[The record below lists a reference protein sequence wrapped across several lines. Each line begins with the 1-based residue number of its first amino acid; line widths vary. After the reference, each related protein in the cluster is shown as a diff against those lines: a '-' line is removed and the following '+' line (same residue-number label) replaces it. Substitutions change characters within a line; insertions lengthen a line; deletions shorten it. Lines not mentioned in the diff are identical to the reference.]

1 MSKNVNDVIEAL
13 KNKAKENRDKNNQI
27 DQNNKL
33 DNEVLA
39 DAINLIS
46 DLKTQNIKLQAQ
58 LKQEDNTISTTQF
71 FNPSLAK
78 DFYNMNGNS
87 LQVNSYLAIRQML
100 GIVNNKTPAVLQT
113 IPGLQNGSN
122 NTPLNVN
129 GSAVGLTTTR
139 KVQGW
144 WLWTMILN
152 RITYFQNMVKINC
165 EDTKLKKALHTYL
178 LNLVLSGYACIE
190 KEEDNYYSYAITNLK
205 IDNKGNLKSAQKY
218 NSSFVIQM
226 LETTDKEDKGLTD
239 FKDGDNTVWGQWRS
253 NGYNIWY
260 YVMCYLLNSVD
271 LLYIC
276 WNRSRLNKT
285 VILQKKGNNS
295 TASVEAMNFINPYQ
309 NVVTINTVNTLDSE
323 NSSTVELENRY
334 EVVDLG
340 KGQETQLSYAN
351 FNSWLNF
358 WDNEIGLRS
367 ASTATG
373 DGTRSITDEVQPDKL
388 KLNKQQQDMLFNL
401 ELLADQIKEKWHIEV
416 SFELEDKEEMKNNP
430 ETKEEQG
437 QQEEQEY
444 NNGEKSND

>member
-1 MSKNVNDVIEAL
+1 MSKNVNEVIESL
-13 KNKAKENRDKNNQI
+13 KAKAKENRDKNNQV
-27 DQNNKL
+27 DYNNQK

-39 DAINLIS
+39 DAIDIIS
-46 DLKTQNIKLQAQ
+46 SLKTQNLKLQAQ

-71 FNPSLAK
+71 FNPSLAQ

-100 GIVNNKTPAVLQT
+100 GIVNNKTSGVLQN
-113 IPGLQNGSN
+113 IPGLQNQGK

-165 EDTKLKKALHTYL
+165 EDTKLKKAIHTYL

-190 KEEDNYYSYAITNLK
+190 KEEDNYYSYAITNIK
-205 IDNKGNLKSAQKY
+205 IDAKGNLKTAQKY
-218 NSSFVIQM
+218 NSSFVINM
-226 LETTDKEDKGLTD
+226 LNTEDKEDKGLTD
-239 FKDGDNTVWGQWRS
+239 FKDTDNTVWGSWRS

-323 NSSTVELENRY
+323 NSSSIELENRY

-340 KGQETQLSYAN
+340 KGEETQLSYTN
-351 FNSWLNF
+351 FFNWLNF

-367 ASTATG
+367 TSTATG

-401 ELLADQIKEKWHIEV
+401 ELLADMIKEKWHIEV
-416 SFELEDKEEMKNNP
+416 SFNLEDTEAVKENP

-437 QQEEQEY
+437 QQAEQER
-444 NNGEKSND
+444 NNGTND

>member
-1 MSKNVNDVIEAL
+1 MSKNVNEVIEAL

-39 DAINLIS
+39 AAINLIS
-46 DLKTQNIKLQAQ
+46 DLKAQNLKLQAQ

-71 FNPSLAK
+71 FNPSLAQ

-113 IPGLQNGSN
+113 IPGLTNQGKNS
-122 NTPLNVN
+122 PLNVN

-165 EDTKLKKALHTYL
+165 EDVKLKKAIHTYL

-190 KEEDNYYSYAITNLK
+190 KEEDNYYSYAITNIK
-205 IDNKGNLKSAQKY
+205 INNKGELTSAQKY
-218 NSSFVIQM
+218 NSSFVINM
-226 LETTDKEDKGLTD
+226 LNVEDKEDKGLTN
-239 FKDGDNTVWGQWRS
+239 FKDGDNVVWGSWRS

-323 NSSTVELENRY
+323 NSSSVELENRY

-340 KGQETQLSYAN
+340 KGEETQLSYAN
-351 FNSWLNF
+351 FSNWLNF

-367 ASTATG
+367 TSTATG

-401 ELLADQIKEKWHIEV
+401 ELLADMIKEKWHIEV

-437 QQEEQEY
+437 QEQEQER
-444 NNGEKSND
+444 NNGENA

>member
-1 MSKNVNDVIEAL
+1 
-13 KNKAKENRDKNNQI
+13 
-27 DQNNKL
+27 
-33 DNEVLA
+33 
-39 DAINLIS
+39 
-46 DLKTQNIKLQAQ
+46 
-58 LKQEDNTISTTQF
+58 
-71 FNPSLAK
+71 
-78 DFYNMNGNS
+78 MNGNS

-100 GIVNNKTPAVLQT
+100 GIVNNKTPGVLQN
-113 IPGLQNGSN
+113 IPGLQEQGKNS
-122 NTPLNVN
+122 PLNAN

-165 EDTKLKKALHTYL
+165 EDKKLKKALHTYL
-178 LNLVLSGYACIE
+178 LNLVLSGYAMIE
-190 KEEDNYYSYAITNLK
+190 KEDDNYYSYAITNIK
-205 IDNKGNLKSAQKY
+205 IDDKGQLKKAQKY
-218 NSSFVIQM
+218 NSGFVINM
-226 LETTDKEDKGLTD
+226 LNVEDEEDKGLSEFKETD
-239 FKDGDNTVWGQWRS
+239 NVVWGQWRS

-309 NVVTINTVNTLDSE
+309 NVVTVNTVNTLDGD
-323 NSSTVELENRY
+323 NSASIELENRY
-334 EVVDLG
+334 EIVDLG
-340 KGQETQLSYAN
+340 KGEETQLSYAN
-351 FNSWLNF
+351 FSSWLNF

-367 ASTATG
+367 ASINSG

-401 ELLADQIKEKWHIEV
+401 ECLADMIKEKWNIEV
-416 SFELEDKEEMKNNP
+416 SFELEDKEAVKENP
-430 ETKEEQG
+430 ETKDEEG
-437 QQEEQEY
+437 QEQEQEI
-444 NNGEKSND
+444 NNGQKQND

>member
-1 MSKNVNDVIEAL
+1 MSKNVNEVIEAL
-13 KNKAKENRDKNNQI
+13 KNKAKENRDKNNQV
-27 DQNNKL
+27 DLNNKL

-46 DLKTQNIKLQAQ
+46 DLKTQNLKLQAQ

-71 FNPSLAK
+71 FNPSLAQ

-100 GIVNNKTPAVLQT
+100 GIVNNKTPSVLQT
-113 IPGLQNGSN
+113 IPGLTNGSN

-152 RITYFQNMVKINC
+152 RISYFQNMVKINC
-165 EDTKLKKALHTYL
+165 EDTKLKKALHRYL
-178 LNLVLSGYACIE
+178 LDLVLSGYACIE

-205 IDNKGNLKSAQKY
+205 IDNKGNLNSAQKY

-226 LETTDKEDKGLTD
+226 LDTSDKEDKGLEN
-239 FKDGDNTVWGQWRS
+239 FKDGDNVVWGQWRS

-323 NSSTVELENRY
+323 NSNTVELENRY

-340 KGQETQLSYAN
+340 KGEETQLSYNN
-351 FNSWLNF
+351 FSNWLNF

-367 ASTATG
+367 ASNATG

-401 ELLADQIKEKWHIEV
+401 ECLADMIKEKWHIEV

-437 QQEEQEY
+437 NETEQEF
-444 NNGEKSND
+444 NNGEKSNA

>member
-1 MSKNVNDVIEAL
+1 MSKNVNEVIEAL
-13 KNKAKENRDKNNQI
+13 KTKAKENRDKNNQV
-27 DQNNKL
+27 DLNNKL

-46 DLKTQNIKLQAQ
+46 DLKTQNLKLQAQ

-71 FNPSLAK
+71 FNPSLAQ

-100 GIVNNKTPAVLQT
+100 GIVNNKTPTVLQT
-113 IPGLQNGSN
+113 IPGLTNQGKNS
-122 NTPLNVN
+122 PLNVN

-190 KEEDNYYSYAITNLK
+190 KEEDNYYSYAITNIK
-205 IDNKGNLKSAQKY
+205 INNKGELTSAQKY

-226 LETTDKEDKGLTD
+226 LDTSAEEDKGLEN
-239 FKDGDNTVWGQWRS
+239 FKDGDNVVWGSWRS

-334 EVVDLG
+334 EVVDIG
-340 KGQETQLSYAN
+340 KGEETQLSYAN
-351 FNSWLNF
+351 FSNWLNF

-367 ASTATG
+367 TSTATG

-401 ELLADQIKEKWHIEV
+401 ECLADQIKEKWHIEI
-416 SFELEDKEEMKNNP
+416 SFELEDTEAVKEENP

-437 QQEEQEY
+437 QQEEQER
-444 NNGEKSND
+444 NNGTND

>member
-1 MSKNVNDVIEAL
+1 MSKNVNEVIEAL
-13 KNKAKENRDKNNQI
+13 KNKAKENRDKNNQV
-27 DQNNKL
+27 DLNNKL

-39 DAINLIS
+39 DAISLIS
-46 DLKTQNIKLQAQ
+46 DLKTQNLKLQAQ

-71 FNPSLAK
+71 FNPSLAQ

-113 IPGLQNGSN
+113 IPGLTNQSNKGS
-122 NTPLNVN
+122 LNVN

-165 EDTKLKKALHTYL
+165 EDTKLKKALHRYL
-178 LNLVLSGYACIE
+178 LDLVLSGYACIE

-226 LETTDKEDKGLTD
+226 LETTDKEDKGLEN
-239 FKDGDNTVWGQWRS
+239 FKDGDNVVWGQWRS

-323 NSSTVELENRY
+323 NSSTIELENRY

-340 KGQETQLSYAN
+340 KGEETQLSYAN
-351 FNSWLNF
+351 FSNWLNF

-367 ASTATG
+367 ASTSSG

-401 ELLADQIKEKWHIEV
+401 ELLADQIKEKWHVEV

-430 ETKEEQG
+430 ETKEEEGNQT
-437 QQEEQEY
+437 EQEI

>member
-1 MSKNVNDVIEAL
+1 MSKNVNEVIESL
-13 KNKAKENRDKNNQI
+13 KAKAKENRDKNNQV
-27 DQNNKL
+27 DLNNQK

-39 DAINLIS
+39 DAVNLIS
-46 DLKTQNIKLQAQ
+46 ELRRQNLKLQAQ

-71 FNPSLAK
+71 FNPSLAQ

-100 GIVNNKTPAVLQT
+100 GIVNNKTPGVLQN
-113 IPGLQNGSN
+113 IPGLQNQGN
-122 NTPLNVN
+122 NNPLNVN

-190 KEEDNYYSYAITNLK
+190 KEEDNYHSYAITNIK
-205 IDNKGNLKSAQKY
+205 IDAKGNLKAAQKY
-218 NSSFVIQM
+218 NSSFVINM
-226 LETTDKEDKGLTD
+226 LNSEDKEDKGLTD
-239 FKDGDNTVWGQWRS
+239 FKDGDNTVWGSWRS

-323 NSSTVELENRY
+323 NSSSIELENRY

-340 KGQETQLSYAN
+340 KGEETQLSYTN
-351 FNSWLNF
+351 FSNWLNF

-367 ASTATG
+367 TSTATG

-401 ELLADQIKEKWHIEV
+401 ELLADMIKEKWHIEV
-416 SFELEDKEEMKNNP
+416 SFELEDTEAVKENP

-437 QQEEQEY
+437 QQEEQER
-444 NNGEKSND
+444 NNGTND

>member
-1 MSKNVNDVIEAL
+1 MSKNVNEVIEAL
-13 KNKAKENRDKNNQI
+13 RNKAKENRDKNNQV
-27 DQNNKL
+27 DLNNKL

-46 DLKTQNIKLQAQ
+46 DLKTQNLKLQAQ

-71 FNPSLAK
+71 FNPSLAQ
-78 DFYNMNGNS
+78 DLYNMNGNS

-113 IPGLQNGSN
+113 IPGLTNQGNKGS
-122 NTPLNVN
+122 LNVN

-165 EDTKLKKALHTYL
+165 EDTKLKKALHRYL
-178 LNLVLSGYACIE
+178 LDLVLSGYACIE

-205 IDNKGNLKSAQKY
+205 IDSKGNLKSAQKY

-226 LETTDKEDKGLTD
+226 LETTDKEDKGLEN
-239 FKDGDNTVWGQWRS
+239 FKDGDNVVWGQWRS

-323 NSSTVELENRY
+323 NSSTIELENRY

-340 KGQETQLSYAN
+340 KGEETQLSYAN
-351 FNSWLNF
+351 FSNWLNF

-367 ASTATG
+367 ASNATG

-430 ETKEEQG
+430 ETKEEEGNQT
-437 QQEEQEY
+437 EQEF
-444 NNGEKSND
+444 NNGGKLDV

>member
-113 IPGLQNGSN
+113 IPGLQGQSN

-144 WLWTMILN
+144 
-152 RITYFQNMVKINC
+152 
-165 EDTKLKKALHTYL
+165 
-178 LNLVLSGYACIE
+178 
-190 KEEDNYYSYAITNLK
+190 
-205 IDNKGNLKSAQKY
+205 
-218 NSSFVIQM
+218 
-226 LETTDKEDKGLTD
+226 
-239 FKDGDNTVWGQWRS
+239 
-253 NGYNIWY
+253 
-260 YVMCYLLNSVD
+260 
-271 LLYIC
+271 
-276 WNRSRLNKT
+276 
-285 VILQKKGNNS
+285 
-295 TASVEAMNFINPYQ
+295 
-309 NVVTINTVNTLDSE
+309 
-323 NSSTVELENRY
+323 
-334 EVVDLG
+334 
-340 KGQETQLSYAN
+340 
-351 FNSWLNF
+351 
-358 WDNEIGLRS
+358 
-367 ASTATG
+367 
-373 DGTRSITDEVQPDKL
+373 
-388 KLNKQQQDMLFNL
+388 
-401 ELLADQIKEKWHIEV
+401 
-416 SFELEDKEEMKNNP
+416 
-430 ETKEEQG
+430 
-437 QQEEQEY
+437 
-444 NNGEKSND
+444 

>member
-1 MSKNVNDVIEAL
+1 MSKNVNEVIEAL
-13 KNKAKENRDKNNQI
+13 RNKAKENRDKNNQV
-27 DQNNKL
+27 DLNNKL

-46 DLKTQNIKLQAQ
+46 DLKTQNLKLQAQ

-71 FNPSLAK
+71 FNPSLAQ

-113 IPGLQNGSN
+113 IPGLTNQGK

-239 FKDGDNTVWGQWRS
+239 FKETDNVVWGQWRS

-323 NSSTVELENRY
+323 NSSSVELENRY

-340 KGQETQLSYAN
+340 KGEETQLSYAN
-351 FNSWLNF
+351 FSNWLNF

-367 ASTATG
+367 ASTSSG
-373 DGTRSITDEVQPDKL
+373 DGTRSITEEVQPDKL

-401 ELLADQIKEKWHIEV
+401 ECLADQIKEKWHIEV

-437 QQEEQEY
+437 NQTEQEF
-444 NNGEKSND
+444 NNGEKSNA

>member
-1 MSKNVNDVIEAL
+1 MSKNVNEVIEAL
-13 KNKAKENRDKNNQI
+13 KNKAKENRDKNNQV
-27 DQNNKL
+27 DLNNKL

-58 LKQEDNTISTTQF
+58 LNQEDNTISTTQF

-113 IPGLQNGSN
+113 VPGLQNQAN

-129 GSAVGLTTTR
+129 GTAVGLTTTR

-190 KEEDNYYSYAITNLK
+190 KEEDNYYCYAITNLK

-226 LETTDKEDKGLTD
+226 LEDEDKEDKGLTD
-239 FKDGDNTVWGQWRS
+239 FKDNDNTVWGQWRS

-340 KGQETQLSYAN
+340 KGEETQLSYAN

-437 QQEEQEY
+437 NETEQKF

>member
-1 MSKNVNDVIEAL
+1 MSKNVNEVIESL
-13 KNKAKENRDKNNQI
+13 KAKAKENRDKNNQV
-27 DQNNKL
+27 DYNNQK

-39 DAINLIS
+39 DAIDIIS
-46 DLKTQNIKLQAQ
+46 SLKTQNLKLQAQ

-71 FNPSLAK
+71 FNPSLAQ

-100 GIVNNKTPAVLQT
+100 GIVNNKTSGVLQN
-113 IPGLQNGSN
+113 IPGLQNQGK

-165 EDTKLKKALHTYL
+165 EDTKLKKAIHTYL

-190 KEEDNYYSYAITNLK
+190 KEEDNYYSYAITNIK
-205 IDNKGNLKSAQKY
+205 IDAKGNLKSAQKY
-218 NSSFVIQM
+218 NSSFVINM
-226 LETTDKEDKGLTD
+226 LNTEDKEDKGLTD
-239 FKDGDNTVWGQWRS
+239 FKDTDNTVWGSWRS

-323 NSSTVELENRY
+323 NSSSIELENRY

-340 KGQETQLSYAN
+340 KGEETQLSYTN
-351 FNSWLNF
+351 FFNWLNF

-367 ASTATG
+367 TSTATG

-401 ELLADQIKEKWHIEV
+401 ELLADMIKEKWHIEV
-416 SFELEDKEEMKNNP
+416 SFNLEDTEAVKENP
-430 ETKEEQG
+430 ETKEEEG
-437 QQEEQEY
+437 QQEEQER
-444 NNGEKSND
+444 NNGTND